1 MSLRFFYPANTWFKQ
16 LALVAAVA
24 IGVNGLAFVWDISDP
39 GTSVFVTFLGIC
51 GSVIFENFH
60 VIASGYRFAQ
70 VGKSSVLVN
79 ISTAIGAI
87 LVCQRSSMMIYNTY
101 VIYVGLFTDFDMML
115 DNISAFLNLS
125 YGVVMD
131 IILMKQ
137 IYDMAKKSGGTG
149 SPPVVVA
156 VTFAV
161 IADVIV
167 QMLGTVRPDYES
179 VLSWHC
185 MACARFITALLI
197 ADGIKE
203 TGKTSMAST
212 SIRQSAVSKVK
223 SQGTAI

>member
-16 LALVAAVA
+16 LALVSAVA
-24 IGVNGLAFVWDISDP
+24 IGIDGFHFVWDISDT
-39 GTSVFVTFLGIC
+39 GTSVFVTVLGIC
-51 GSVIFENFH
+51 STVIFENFH

-70 VGKSSVLVN
+70 IGKSSILVN

-87 LVCQRSSMMIYNTY
+87 LVCQRSTVMIYNTY
-101 VIYVGLFTDFDMML
+101 VIYIGLFTDFDIML
-115 DNISAFLNLS
+115 DNISAILNLS

-131 IILMKQ
+131 IVLMKQ

-161 IADVIV
+161 IADVII
-167 QMLGTVRPDYES
+167 QILGSVRPDYES
-179 VLSWHC
+179 TLSWHC

-203 TGKTSMAST
+203 TGKTSMGKALLHLNF
-212 SIRQSAVSKVK
+212 
-223 SQGTAI
+223 